1 MKPVFRTYVDGPFGQ
16 VHVRVAQRPEGA
28 NAPPLCCLHQSPKSG
43 LEFEVFMA
51 EACRD
56 RTVIAPDYPGYGLS
70 DRPAEK
76 PSIADYARTCWA
88 VADALGAE
96 RIDLFG
102 NHTGSKVAAEMA
114 VQQPERVG
122 GIVMVS
128 AAILNDAER
137 AMFSDYFTPVPLDEA
152 GTRFSTMW
160 ERIGRHAGPG
170 MTLDM
175 RARSLLQN
183 LMGGEEYEWGHEAAF
198 AWHEPFIEAL
208 KSLPHR
214 IIILNPA
221 DELSEATRRA
231 APLIRNGRIIECPQ
245 WGHGFLEL
253 QSGALAE
260 LLCSELDASRST
272 LYK

>member
-1 MKPVFRTYVDGPFGQ
+1 MKPVRRTYVDGPFGQ
-16 VHVRVAQRPEGA
+16 VHVRVADGPAGGGA
-28 NAPPLCCLHQSPKSG
+28 PVLFCLHQSPKSS

-56 RTVIAPDYPGYGLS
+56 RSVVAPDYPGYGLS
-70 DRPAEK
+70 DTPADK
-76 PSIADYARTCWA
+76 PGIDDYARTCWA
-88 VADALGAE
+88 VADALGAD

-122 GIVMVS
+122 RIVMVS
-128 AAILNDAER
+128 AAILTDAER

-170 MTLDM
+170 TTLEM
-175 RARSLLQN
+175 KARSLLQN

-198 AWHEPFIEAL
+198 AWHKPFIEAL

-214 IIILNPA
+214 IVILNPA

-231 APLIRNGRIIECPQ
+231 APLLRNGSIIECPQ

-253 QSGALAE
+253 QAGALAE
-260 LLCSELDASRST
+260 RLRAELNASDSSSS
-272 LYK
+272 K